1 MKEVLIYFSLYYFL
15 VQFVVVFS
23 TLSITSLI
31 LFSAQSTVFHGPK
44 NLQCTRT
51 TRSSIYILCND
62 FTFAADTVWKSN
74 KELEHF
80 TQAFRDMS
88 ISLSSSHYSLTILVI
103 SISILTFS
111 SPTFAF
117 ISSYM
122 HEILE

>member
-1 MKEVLIYFSLYYFL
+1 MKEILIYFSLYYYL

-62 FTFAADTVWKSN
+62 FTFADTVWKSN

-117 ISSYM
+117 ISSYLY
-122 HEILE
+122 EILE